1 MECEFRDISP
11 EQIEYLYQHYC
22 EMDRQDALHLDMSE
36 LILSVRDRRGKT
48 EGAEGQELVPPG
60 TLHLVSIRR
69 PAPDGV
75 RLGLTPE

>member
-36 LILSVRDRRGKT
+36 LILSVRDR
-48 EGAEGQELVPPG
+48 EV
-60 TLHLVSIRR
+60 R
-69 PAPDGV
+69 PREQRD
-75 RLGLTPE
+75 RN